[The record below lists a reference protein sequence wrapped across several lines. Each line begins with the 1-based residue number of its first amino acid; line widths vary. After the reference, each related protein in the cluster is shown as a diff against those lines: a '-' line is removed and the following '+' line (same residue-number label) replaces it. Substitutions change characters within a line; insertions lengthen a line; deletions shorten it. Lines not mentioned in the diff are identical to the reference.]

1 MAFVITQPCCNDASC
16 TEVCPVDCIHPTP
29 DERDFKSTE
38 MLYIDPETCIDCGLC
53 VDACPVDAIFR
64 DDDLPEA
71 MTRYST
77 INADYFA
84 DNEPEYADPAPAL
97 KFPKTDQDPFRVAIV
112 GSGPSAFY
120 AAGELLA
127 FKRSGIEVDM
137 FDRLPTPWGLVRAG
151 VAPDHPET
159 KSVTDVFAEVA
170 RRPGFR
176 LHLNVEVGKHLTH
189 EDLLAHHHA
198 VIYAVGAP
206 SDRHLG
212 IPGEDL
218 PGSLAATEFVA
229 WYNGHPDYADRSF
242 DLTSSRA
249 VIVGNGNVALDV
261 ARLLVLDPDV
271 LDKTDMAPHAVE
283 ALRQSSIEEVV
294 LLGRRG
300 PAQAAFTSPELL
312 ALGQLPDVDIVV
324 SAADLELDD
333 SSAAEVDTSPAKRL
347 KITLL
352 REYAARPLA
361 GHRKRIVLRFL
372 TSPVEVQ
379 GTDHVTGLL
388 VARNEM
394 VVGEDGTM
402 RARTTEQTELL
413 ETGMV
418 LRSVGYR
425 GVPVAGLP
433 FDEARG
439 TISNV
444 GGRVTELDGEPVP
457 GTYTAGWIK
466 RGPSGVIGT
475 NRQCAHDT
483 IALILEDLAADR
495 LDPPKGDREA
505 FAALVAERQ
514 PDEVDWTGWKAIDA
528 RERELGKA
536 AGRSR
541 VKLLDLDEMVAL
553 SRPQG

>member
-29 DERDFKSTE
+29 DERSFRSTE
-38 MLYIDPETCIDCGLC
+38 MLYIDPESCIDCGLC
-53 VDACPVDAIFR
+53 VDACPVNAIFR
-64 DDDLPEA
+64 DDDLPAGME
-71 MTRYST
+71 RYAS

-84 DNEPEYADPAPAL
+84 RDDLEDADPAPSL
-97 KFPKTDQDPFRVAIV
+97 KFPKNVDEPFRVAIV
-112 GSGPSAFY
+112 GTGPTGFY
-120 AAGELLA
+120 AARELLA

-151 VAPDHPET
+151 VAPDHLGT
-159 KSVTDVFAEVA
+159 KSVIDLFSEAA

-189 EDLLAHHHA
+189 AELLEHHHA

-218 PGSLAATEFVA
+218 PGSWAATEFVA
-229 WYNGHPDYADRSF
+229 WYNGHPDHADRTF
-242 DLTSSRA
+242 DLTGTRA

-261 ARLLVLDPDV
+261 ARLLVVDEATLT
-271 LDKTDMAPHAVE
+271 KSDMAEHAVA
-283 ALRQSSIEEVV
+283 ALRESAIEEVV
-294 LLGRRG
+294 VLGRRG
-300 PAQAAFTSPELL
+300 PVQAAFTNPELL
-312 ALGQLPDVDIVV
+312 ALGYLPGVDVVVDPAELELDEV
-324 SAADLELDD
+324 SAALVETDP
-333 SSAAEVDTSPAKRL
+333 TKKL
-347 KITLL
+347 KFDIL
-352 REYAARPLA
+352 REYAERPLA
-361 GHRKRIVLRFL
+361 GHPKRIVLRFL
-372 TSPVEVQ
+372 ASPVEVQ
-379 GTDHVTGLL
+379 GDDHVTGLV

-394 VVGEDGTM
+394 VADESGAL
-402 RARTTEQTELL
+402 RARTTDDTELL
-413 ETGMV
+413 ETALV

-425 GVPVAGLP
+425 GVPVADLP
-433 FDEARG
+433 FDEDRG

-444 GGRVTELDGEPVP
+444 GGRVTESGTDIPVT

-483 IALILEDLAADR
+483 IVLMIEDLAAGR
-495 LDPPKGDREA
+495 LNTPKADREA
-505 FAALVAERQ
+505 LVALLAERQ
-514 PDEVDWTGWKAIDA
+514 PDEVGWDGWKRIDA

-536 AGRSR
+536 AGRPR
-541 VKLLDLDEMVAL
+541 VKVLDVAEMVSIAK
-553 SRPQG
+553 G